1 MEKWPQQP
9 VTSNPKA
16 KVIGSTIVVWKRPS
30 VQLGRG
36 FDIKQRVGRQQS
48 VLNQHHPGTM
58 ACKIA
63 FFTAAL
69 FLILALSQAAPAEEK
84 PAETLN
90 VEAEKDDLET
100 ADKDDLKTAAS
111 HWGGHWGGYGGHYGG
126 HWGYPSYYGYGWG
139 YPSYGYGY
147 WPYGGIYG
155 HGYGGYGHYG
165 WW

>member
-1 MEKWPQQP
+1 
-9 VTSNPKA
+9 
-16 KVIGSTIVVWKRPS
+16 
-30 VQLGRG
+30 
-36 FDIKQRVGRQQS
+36 
-48 VLNQHHPGTM
+48 M

-63 FFTAAL
+63 LFTAAL
-69 FLILALSQAAPAEEK
+69 FLVLALSHAAPAEEK
-84 PAETLN
+84 PVETLN

-111 HWGGHWGGYGGHYGG
+111 HWGGHWGGYGGHYG
-126 HWGYPSYYGYGWG
+126 HFGYPSYYGYGWG